1 MCCSLVWLEFAGMA
15 GVSFMVI
22 KNRLMFLKDN
32 L

>member
-1 MCCSLVWLEFAGMA
+1 MLFIGLAGMAGMA

>member
-1 MCCSLVWLEFAGMA
+1 MLFIGLVGMAGMA